1 MTKEL
6 VESHFI
12 DCLQREISIYNKEDR
27 LLKTGKLVLFN
38 IREYTIQLVM
48 SKKGTTYTYEIPYP
62 FNIVHIID
70 QTNKI
75 KLDYTVENLCKNDVV
90 LKAKLNLCA
99 PVKKNKFYNTVI
111 TIKYT

>member
-12 DCLQREISIYNKEDR
+12 NCLQREISIYNKEDR
-27 LLKTGKLVLFN
+27 LLKSGKLVLFN

-48 SKKGTTYTYEIPYP
+48 SKKNGSFTYEIPYP
-62 FNIVHIID
+62 FGINN

-75 KLDYTVENLCKNDVV
+75 KLDYTLDNLCKNDIV

-99 PVKKNKFYNTVI
+99 PAKKNKFYNTTI